1 MKYYLAALKRETG
14 SSEQFL
20 IIKLLKYA
28 FENNPEIAPYREK
41 LKAEWEEYLNNN
53 KKI

>member
-20 IIKLLKYA
+20 IVKMLRFA
-28 FENNPEIAPYREK
+28 FENNPEFAPYREK
-41 LKAEWEEYLNNN
+41 LVAEWKSLNNN
-53 KKI
+53 DKI